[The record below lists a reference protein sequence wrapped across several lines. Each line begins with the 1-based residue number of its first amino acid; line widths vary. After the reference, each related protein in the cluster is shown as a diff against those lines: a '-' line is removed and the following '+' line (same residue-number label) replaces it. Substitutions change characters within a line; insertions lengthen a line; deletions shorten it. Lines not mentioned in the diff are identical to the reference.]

1 MKKSWKLSALIVVG
15 ALLMVGTLTTYL
27 HAQSTQTVSTDVRI
41 TARLLV
47 EDNRVEFGL
56 QQRTYGDEWAHL
68 GSYLTGRDRVLPA
81 RNKFPLSTD
90 HDQWLNSASIELSP
104 PGSGRYARIVARH
117 TENDAGNPRVEFGL
131 QVREDGE
138 PYGEKIAENILL
150 PEIRLF
156 NYQGTKARTGDWL
169 YSSTL
174 SIPAFERV
182 SEGTWPW
189 ERWVDSTAD
198 GDYVGYTLS
207 GTDNGSGWPYSSR
220 AYMHVRCLNGEEGAI
235 LFGFDRRIWDD
246 STSVTYRVRGAENQ
260 TDTWYPGLN
269 NYTLFAETEPTGS
282 FGLYIDTHYAPGRK
296 LYVDFSTRS
305 YEYQLEFTLTGL
317 HAVLSALPCW

>member
-1 MKKSWKLSALIVVG
+1 VSVRIIITIAAAMIVAVVILGSIG
-15 ALLMVGTLTTYL
+15 AQAPDTVTTQL
-27 HAQSTQTVSTDVRI
+27 RI
-41 TARLLV
+41 TARLLE

-56 QQRTYGDEWAHL
+56 QQRWYGDEWARL
-68 GSYLTGRDRVLPA
+68 GRWGISDKVLPA
-81 RNKFPLSTD
+81 RNKFPLDTD
-90 HDQWLNSASIELSP
+90 HDQWLNSASVELAP
-104 PGSGRYARIVARH
+104 PGAGRYARIVARH
-117 TENDAGNPRVEFGL
+117 TVNDAGNPRVEFGL
-131 QVREDGE
+131 QVRTGDE

-156 NYQGTKARTGDWL
+156 NYVGTKARTGDWL
-169 YSSTL
+169 YSSTVRVPL
-174 SIPAFERV
+174 FERV

-189 ERWVDSTAD
+189 TRWAESTAD
-198 GDYVGYTLS
+198 GDYVGYELR
-207 GTDNGSGWPYSSR
+207 GKDKGAAWPFSTAAVMYI
-220 AYMHVRCLNGEEGAI
+220 RCLNGEERGL

-246 STSVTYRVRGAENQ
+246 STTVTYRVSGAESQ

-269 NYTLFAETEPTGS
+269 NYSLFAEIEPDGP
-282 FGLYIDTHYAPGRK
+282 FALYIDTHYAPGRK